1 MRSRAADI
9 DTIFVGRSDEL
20 AALRE
25 ASDGARTG
33 HGRLVLISG
42 ESGIGK
48 TTLLEQF
55 AAQSSAPILWG
66 RCWESDGAAAFRPW
80 SQIIESYS
88 RRHTARVLRQTL
100 GHGAADLLQL
110 VPHLSKRLANLTT
123 APAIDAQQA
132 RLRLFESV
140 VGFLRRAASREPL
153 TLVVE
158 DLHRADLLSL
168 RLLHFVARELA
179 SVPLLII
186 ATYRDTEVAAQ
197 SPLHDVLGELVTS
210 ARVLPL
216 SGLTPVE
223 VTAFVAHAIDQDAP
237 DALMSALRQQT
248 DGNPFYVRELVRQ
261 LAAEDR
267 PLVNWTDAVA
277 MTVPEGLRLILR
289 RRVERLSPQ
298 CQLALRMAAVFGR
311 EFSALAVAAAARVLG
326 PDHDSVT
333 SVADLLA
340 EARAARII
348 SEMPDE
354 GGRLRFMHAVIRDT
368 VYEDLS
374 PTNHARLH
382 RAAADALESLPDVDL
397 SELAHHLLQALP
409 VGTAARALDVTIRA
423 ARAATGRLAYEEGAR
438 HYQCALHTLDT
449 MSGADEAAARQRVEL
464 LVALGEAQMCVG
476 ETIDGR
482 RTLLEAMRRARQLE
496 ASELFAGAALYYA
509 NPGDV
514 DPHVDDTAIALLT
527 EANARLAGGKPLWRA
542 RVLGKL
548 AMMQYFTG
556 TLEQRVINSRAA
568 LALAEE
574 IGEPGV
580 LAEVIGHAHFALLGP
595 DNARERLAM
604 AERQI
609 QLAETAGD
617 ARLAL
622 VGHFWR
628 LVDLLALGDLRAV
641 DIELNLCARRA
652 ETLRRPFDLWRVAVF
667 RAMRAL
673 LAGQLDKAEP
683 LISEAL
689 QIGERAQS
697 PNRMIAFGAQT
708 FLLRRDQ
715 GRLEEIIDQIRW
727 FADEY
732 PTMPAIRCGLA
743 LLYAET
749 GRVAEARAE
758 FERYAANDFADIPRD
773 ANWINAMEKLAHACV
788 ALGDTRRAR
797 VLYDAL
803 LPYAE
808 QTVVVAFGEACDG
821 SMSRALACLAALLHE
836 WDTAAPHFEAAL
848 VMNARLGA
856 RGFVARTQHQYAE
869 MLLGI
874 PLASGAGEQYGG
886 GNSREKILTLLNES
900 ILTYEQCG
908 MNGYLHQ
915 AIALRERA
923 TALPVEAQNVF
934 RFDGKRWAVRWK
946 GEPVP
951 VRKGQALHYV
961 ALLLR
966 NPGQWIPLVDL
977 EWAVLPANA
986 IDAHLQGSRHLEAE
1000 HLHMMPLSSGEAA
1013 LDSHARRQV
1022 RARLR
1027 ELSRER
1033 EDAVRLNDTGWLDRI
1048 DAERDAI
1055 EQRLS
1060 ARRIGAD
1067 MERQRKR
1074 VSAAIHRAV
1083 RSLTRRSP
1091 GLGEHLQAALG
1102 GSARG
1107 AWRYNPDQPIEWEL

>member
-33 HGRLVLISG
+33 HGRLVLIGG

-80 SQIIESYS
+80 SQIIDSYS

-100 GHGAADLLQL
+100 GPGAADLLQL

-123 APAIDAQQA
+123 APTIDAQQG

-186 ATYRDTEVAAQ
+186 ATYRDTEVATQ
-197 SPLHDVLGELVTS
+197 SPLHEVLGELVTS

-216 SGLTPVE
+216 SGLSPVE

-237 DALMSALRQQT
+237 DALMSALHQQT

-311 EFSALAVAAAARVLG
+311 EFSALAVAAAARVYG
-326 PDHDSVT
+326 PDDDRVSN
-333 SVADLLA
+333 VADLLA
-340 EARAARII
+340 EAHAARII

-354 GGRLRFMHAVIRDT
+354 GGWLRFMHAVIRDT

-374 PTNHARLH
+374 PTERARLH
-382 RAAADALESLPDVDL
+382 RAAADALESLPDGDFNEL
-397 SELAHHLLQALP
+397 SHHLLQAIP
-409 VGTAARALDVTIRA
+409 TGTAARALDVTIRA
-423 ARAATGRLAYEEGAR
+423 ARTATGRLAHEEAAR
-438 HYQCALHTLDT
+438 SYQRALRILDT
-449 MSGADEAAARQRVEL
+449 MADAGEAGARQRVEL

-476 ETIDGR
+476 ETIEGR
-482 RTLLEAMRRARQLE
+482 RTLLEALRRARELD
-496 ASELFAGAALYYA
+496 ASELFAEAALHYA

-514 DPHVDDTAIALLT
+514 DPQVDDTAIALLT
-527 EANARLAGGKPLWRA
+527 EANARLDGGKPVWRA
-542 RVLGKL
+542 CVLGKL

-556 TLEQRVINSRAA
+556 TVEERVSNSREA

-574 IGEPGV
+574 AGDTRV
-580 LAEVIGHAHFALLGP
+580 LAEVIGDAHFALLGP
-595 DNARERLAM
+595 DNARERLTM
-604 AERQI
+604 ADRQI
-609 QLAETAGD
+609 QLAESID
-617 ARLAL
+617 ASKLEL
-622 VGHFWR
+622 EGHSWR
-628 LVDLLALGDLRAV
+628 LVDLLALGDIRGV
-641 DIELNLCARRA
+641 DIELNICARQA
-652 ETLRRPFDLWRVAVF
+652 HSLRRSFDLWRVAVY

-673 LAGQLDKAEP
+673 LAGRLAEAGP
-683 LISEAL
+683 LIDEAL
-689 QIGERAQS
+689 HLGERAHS
-697 PNRMIAFGAQT
+697 PNRALAFGAQF

-715 GRLEEIIDQIRW
+715 GRLEEITDQIRW

-732 PTMPAIRCGLA
+732 PTMPAIRCGLT
-743 LLYAET
+743 LLYAEV

-758 FERYAANDFADIPRD
+758 FERLAANDFGDIPRD

-821 SMSRALACLAALLHE
+821 SMSRALALLAALMRQ
-836 WDTAAPHFEAAL
+836 WDIAAHHFEAAL
-848 VMNARLGA
+848 TMNARLGA

-869 MLLGI
+869 MLIRIAEGEEPPFEKGGQGGI
-874 PLASGAGEQYGG
+874 SPPTEP
-886 GNSREKILTLLNES
+886 RTPLTLLS
-900 ILTYEQCG
+900 DAIATYEQLG
-908 MNGYLHQ
+908 MNGYLRQ
-915 AIALRERA
+915 TLALREQ
-923 TALPVEAQNVF
+923 ALRLPQPQNVF
-934 RFDGKRWAVRWK
+934 RFDGKRWTVRWQ
-946 GEPVP
+946 GRP
-951 VRKGQALHYV
+951 VRVRQAQALHYV
-961 ALLLR
+961 AHLLR
-966 NPGQWIPLVDL
+966 NPGRWISVIDLQRAVTSAAPSAALVCD
-977 EWAVLPANA
+977 
-986 IDAHLQGSRHLEAE
+986 DHLEVMQ
-1000 HLHMMPLSSGEAA
+1000 LDNGEPA
-1013 LDSHARRQV
+1013 LDARALRAC

-1027 ELSRER
+1027 DLLHER
-1033 EDAVRLNDTGWLDRI
+1033 SEASRLNDAARLAAI
-1048 DAERDAI
+1048 DVERDAI
-1055 EQRLS
+1055 ERQLRRGNVGNTIDQLRKNIS
-1060 ARRIGAD
+1060 KAIVRAR
-1067 MERQRKR
+1067 
-1074 VSAAIHRAV
+1074 AAIQ
-1083 RSLTRRSP
+1083 RSSP
-1091 GLGEHLQAALG
+1091 PLGEHLERHITYERHAF
-1102 GSARG
+1102 
-1107 AWRYNPDQPIEWEL
+1107 RYNPPQEIRWEE